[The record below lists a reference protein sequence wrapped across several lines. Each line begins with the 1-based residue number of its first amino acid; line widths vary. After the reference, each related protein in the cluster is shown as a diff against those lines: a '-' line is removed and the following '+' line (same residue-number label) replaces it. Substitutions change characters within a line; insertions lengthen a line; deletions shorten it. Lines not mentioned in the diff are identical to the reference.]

1 MSVGERQSSGSVPVA
16 ECVRQ
21 SYRVLAEN
29 WSLFL
34 PAALVVALAAILS
47 ALLGATSGLQ
57 LIFNLVGLLVDAAF
71 SAVVFRKVMNDQF
84 LRPTGLRLGADEF
97 RLFAVGLMVSAVVA
111 VAGLLPAVFLVTR
124 MIGRA
129 GLSESEMEQLVGDPE
144 ALWDLMADNTAI
156 TDVALAVLVAL
167 PVLWLSGRLFISA
180 AATFGEKRIA
190 FVEAWQWS
198 SGNGWRI
205 AASLLLVAIPLLLA
219 NLFVLTGP
227 VQMGAQNPV
236 VMFAVLIIA
245 GTGTALLRIPVLA
258 LGAIL
263 YTGLRPPA

>member
-1 MSVGERQSSGSVPVA
+1 MSVDERQSSGSVPVA

-29 WSLFL
+29 WLQFL

-57 LIFNLVGLLVDAAF
+57 LIFNLVGMLVDAAF
-71 SAVVFRKVMNDQF
+71 AAVVFRKFMNDEF
-84 LRPTGLRLGADEF
+84 LRPIGLRLGADEF
-97 RLFAVGLMVSAVVA
+97 RLFAVGLMVSAVLA
-111 VAGLLPAVFLVTR
+111 IAGLLPVVLLVTR

-129 GLSESEMEQLVGDPE
+129 GLSESEMEQLIGDPA
-144 ALWDLMADNTAI
+144 ALWQLLADTI
-156 TDVALAVLVAL
+156 SLTDVALAFFVAL

-190 FVEAWQWS
+190 FAEAWRWS

-205 AASLLLVAIPLLLA
+205 VVSLLLVAVPLLLA
-219 NLFVLTGP
+219 NLFVLAGP
-227 VQMGAQNPV
+227 VQLGAQNPV
-236 VMFAVLIIA
+236 AMFAVLIIA
-245 GTGTALLRIPVLA
+245 GAGTALLRIPVLA
-258 LGAIL
+258 LGAVL
-263 YTGLRPPA
+263 YSGLRPPS